1 MSQMT
6 MSETSILWLVG
17 IGYVAIVIV
26 SLIAYM
32 LFRKTTSSL
41 EVIVKGPFLP
51 LVTVGVIV
59 GASTLLA
66 ILGIL
71 KENAIAAI
79 FGGIV
84 GYVLG
89 TLRIGYKRTD
99 EES

>member
-6 MSETSILWLVG
+6 VSETTILWLVG
-17 IGYVAIVIV
+17 MGYVAIVIV
-26 SLIAYM
+26 SLIAWM

-41 EVIVKGPFLP
+41 ESIVKGPFLP
-51 LVTVGVIV
+51 LVTVGAIV
-59 GASTLLA
+59 CASTLLA

-99 EES
+99 DES